1 MKINRLGKFLVL
13 IFCAIGFVSCLD
25 DDDDEIKDKVE
36 TMEVQVSPYTQFT
49 GVLMSNDIIE
59 GMSVKVGSDTDY
71 GFMGLSRIEGF
82 NFERGY
88 GYKLR
93 VLRTRLTNPP
103 ADGDLYTYKLIK
115 VLSKED
121 HAKSRT
127 EISLYVSSEIGEF
140 RWGDITEDMPSKGMK
155 IRENEADDW
164 TVGPFNRIEGFE
176 YEKGYNYVLSVEK
189 VVLPK
194 IIYSTDSSLSSS
206 ESNPSYIYLQD
217 IQYKLLKVITKEKAA
232 N

>member
-1 MKINRLGKFLVL
+1 MKIDRFGKLLLL
-13 IFCAIGFVSCLD
+13 IFCVIGFTSCLN
-25 DDDDEIKDKVE
+25 DDEPQDKVE
-36 TMEVQVSPYTQFT
+36 TMEAQISPYTQFS
-49 GVLMSNDIIE
+49 GVFMGNEIIE
-59 GMSVKVGSDTDY
+59 GMSVKFGSNLDF
-71 GFMGLSRIEGF
+71 GFMGLSHIEGF
-82 NFERGY
+82 TFERGY

-93 VLRTRLTNPP
+93 IQRIKLANPP
-103 ADGDLYTYKLIK
+103 ADGDIYTYKLIK

-127 EISLYVSSEIGEF
+127 ETRLYVSSEIGEF
-140 RWGDITEDMPSKGMK
+140 KCGDLTQDMPSKGMK

-194 IIYSTDSSLSSS
+194 MIYSTVSSLSSYDIS
-206 ESNPSYIYLQD
+206 PSYIYLQD
-217 IQYKLLKVITKEKAA
+217 IQYKLLKVITKEKVA